1 VTAVILFAFTGLL
14 ASLIGGALM
23 SGAVLG
29 PDFRAAPVR
38 FVRQAEEPGRYW
50 TIMAIQAGLLALM
63 IVAVA
68 TRLTA
73 H

>member
-1 VTAVILFAFTGLL
+1 MSAVILFALTGLL
-14 ASLIGGALM
+14 AALIGGALI

-29 PDFRAAPVR
+29 PACRAAPVR
-38 FVRQAEEPGRYW
+38 FVRQADEPGRYW
-50 TIMAIQAGLLALM
+50 TIVVVQAALLALM

-68 TRLTA
+68 TRLAA